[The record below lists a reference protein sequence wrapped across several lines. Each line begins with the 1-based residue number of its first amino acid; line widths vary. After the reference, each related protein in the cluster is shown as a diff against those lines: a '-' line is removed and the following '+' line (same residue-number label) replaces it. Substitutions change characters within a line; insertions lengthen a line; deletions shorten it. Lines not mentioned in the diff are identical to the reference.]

1 MTVVLGRWD
10 KGVDFLQ
17 ARVMLENIL
26 KSQASVLVATLPK
39 LNKHLGNTFIKNSV
53 AYIQL
58 MNGARVSEALEA
70 LRHYI
75 KTKQITFKLPAKKT
89 KVLRPFRIPELIQV
103 NKILYDTYSSFAFE
117 IDKHDIIVHLKR
129 VFGWNSHSLRY
140 AFIRYAIEKGYSAEV
155 LALILGHKKIDTTLN
170 YSRNIRS
177 ESILEK
183 IQE

>member
-39 LNKHLGNTFIKNSV
+39 LNKYLGNTFIKNSV

-75 KTKQITFKLPAKKT
+75 KTKQITFKLPAKKR
-89 KVLRPFRIPELIQV
+89 KFYVLL
-103 NKILYDTYSSFAFE
+103 
-117 IDKHDIIVHLKR
+117 
-129 VFGWNSHSLRY
+129 
-140 AFIRYAIEKGYSAEV
+140 
-155 LALILGHKKIDTTLN
+155 
-170 YSRNIRS
+170 
-177 ESILEK
+177 ES
-183 IQE
+183 QS